1 MKQKTAVDWIF
12 DKIKSHIKDE
22 RELFH
27 IGALYELAKKKE
39 KEQMITAWMDGEG
52 YSDEYSQKE
61 AEHYYN
67 LVYGGE
73 Q

>member
-1 MKQKTAVDWIF
+1 MKKQTAIDWL
-12 DKIKSHIKDE
+12 IKEFNLESFE
-22 RELFH
+22 SAVAF
-27 IGALYELAKKKE
+27 AKQKE
-39 KEQMITAWMDGEG
+39 KEQVIIAWMDGEG

>member
-1 MKQKTAVDWIF
+1 MKKQTAVDWLF

-39 KEQMITAWMDGEG
+39 KEQMITAWMDGGG
-52 YSDEYSQKE
+52 YNDQDSQDE
-61 AEHYYN
+61 AEYYYN
-67 LVYGGE
+67 QTYGGD